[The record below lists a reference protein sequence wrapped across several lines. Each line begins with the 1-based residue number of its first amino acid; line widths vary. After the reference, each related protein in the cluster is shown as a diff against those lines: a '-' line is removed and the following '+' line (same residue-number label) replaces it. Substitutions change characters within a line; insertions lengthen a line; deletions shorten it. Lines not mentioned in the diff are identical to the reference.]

1 MDNFKSPQTFE
12 PLYKSSRVCDFDLRI
27 EKRCYPKVAQKSG
40 WFYTTHALS
49 PTHAHKHTHTHTHTL
64 AHQVQL
70 RASNLIS
77 FSGARRHDCVATPTV
92 TKVIFGI
99 LNFSGRRCFE
109 RFRRNVALTKRRR
122 RCKRRQNV
130 ASSKRRVV
138 KTTKTSLTATSD
150 PLAQRIR
157 LRIV

>member
-1 MDNFKSPQTFE
+1 MHTTTLLQKYTSSTLSLTFYQT
-12 PLYKSSRVCDFDLRI
+12 LS
-27 EKRCYPKVAQKSG
+27 
-40 WFYTTHALS
+40 HALS

-109 RFRRNVALTKRRR
+109 RFRRNVALTKRRK